1 MKKRLLMLLVLTAV
15 LTLTIAP
22 AALADH
28 CSRCAGS
35 IPNQSC
41 APAATGGR
49 PICYISGGT
58 CVFQGATC
66 TGPHPFIDAD
76 DDPLGADFFVASV
89 ERLDEA
95 QPAASETRIASLEVP
110 PPAQR

>member
-28 CSRCAGS
+28 CSRCAGT
-35 IPNQSC
+35 IPNQWC

-49 PICYISGGT
+49 PICYISGGA

-66 TGPHPFIDAD
+66 TGPHPFVEPDES
-76 DDPLGADFFVASV
+76 LGADFFVASV

-95 QPAASETRIASLEVP
+95 QPAASETRIASLETP
-110 PPAQR
+110 QPAQR